1 LGEEKPNGKKSSTAK
16 KKEKTQK
23 QNKEE
28 GGLSQI
34 LPSGNK

>member
-1 LGEEKPNGKKSSTAK
+1 MGKKAQLQK

-28 GGLSQI
+28 GRLSQI